1 MSLEITTFEDW
12 RNFLAI
18 LTVLIG
24 GVWYSWPH
32 VVRFTNKQY
41 NAYQLSRI
49 DISSEDRE
57 YLYQMLSHVQKVKK
71 RSETHGI
78 KEQIEEATQ
87 IEAKLRFKLR
97 YHVRFFPLAQSLDQ
111 KKRDRFVSLMLK
123 QNTIQSLYQ
132 FELGYCK
139 KGSTVESQISEI
151 SKIEDGSFI
160 EKCEVLIQKSEG
172 EEMSSRNDVP
182 RIIITD
188 CRLPWDYI
196 LLAHTRKPAT
206 WHTPHRKNWGVF
218 KPGHFF
224 VISLASFRKLHPDIP
239 EGQFLLRQIQRICM
253 RIVLPSETGDGRKR
267 LSHDET
273 RGCLFD
279 FIPHLYDVRYF
290 INLAFI
296 CEDCVSEILEAHEIP
311 EGYRKGFLDEFQKWL
326 NDTLPEKHDA

>member
-1 MSLEITTFEDW
+1 
-12 RNFLAI
+12 
-18 LTVLIG
+18 
-24 GVWYSWPH
+24 
-32 VVRFTNKQY
+32 
-41 NAYQLSRI
+41 
-49 DISSEDRE
+49 
-57 YLYQMLSHVQKVKK
+57 
-71 RSETHGI
+71 
-78 KEQIEEATQ
+78 
-87 IEAKLRFKLR
+87 
-97 YHVRFFPLAQSLDQ
+97 
-111 KKRDRFVSLMLK
+111 
-123 QNTIQSLYQ
+123 
-132 FELGYCK
+132 
-139 KGSTVESQISEI
+139 
-151 SKIEDGSFI
+151 
-160 EKCEVLIQKSEG
+160 
-172 EEMSSRNDVP
+172 MSSRNDVP